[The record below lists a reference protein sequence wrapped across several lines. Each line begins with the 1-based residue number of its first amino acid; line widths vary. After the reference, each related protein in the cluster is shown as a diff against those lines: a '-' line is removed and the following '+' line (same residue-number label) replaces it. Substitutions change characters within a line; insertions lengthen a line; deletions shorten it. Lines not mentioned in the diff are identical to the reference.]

1 MSLELE
7 TDWHSI
13 GQSDHFLGLSKQV
26 LDQFVVSVS
35 WGLIQLKLRKICQN
49 RNFQQPL
56 KKDVQLTVFLSFL
69 LTVLGQKRTPD
80 LLF

>member
-1 MSLELE
+1 MSLQLD

-13 GQSDHFLGLSKQV
+13 GQSDHFLGLSTQV
-26 LDQFVVSVS
+26 LDQFVVFARRE
-35 WGLIQLKLRKICQN
+35 LIQLKLRKICHN

-56 KKDVQLTVFLSFL
+56 KKDAQLTVFLSFL
-69 LTVLGQKRTPD
+69 LIVLVQKRTPD